1 MFLHAYDLCG
11 QSAKRDPRAISKT
24 SNPLDKRVEERYR
37 FTFVVLSIW
46 AKICMSAGSRQSICT
61 TTYSKN
67 YEKRAEGREIIAEN
81 DCYDG
86 RNTKSN
92 VGHDYHMSE

>member
-37 FTFVVLSIW
+37 FAFVVLSIW
-46 AKICMSAGSRQSICT
+46 AKICMSAGSPFGQRLTPRIM
-61 TTYSKN
+61 KK
-67 YEKRAEGREIIAEN
+67 ELRAEKLLPKMIVMTDE
-81 DCYDG
+81 
-86 RNTKSN
+86 TPSQ
-92 VGHDYHMSE
+92 M